1 MKTIILF
8 ILFATPVLSQDLNY
22 LKSQD
27 TVYIVLKDMKE
38 FAFKKLEF
46 KKFNFESEG
55 NGKLNQYNLIDSI
68 NRRISI
74 IVPKDIKEPVSD
86 RSINVK
92 RKKILKKNNAR
103 IITLDFIKQYYPD
116 ELFFNYLGLTTTK
129 MHKVIYIIDED
140 SYNRK
145 DRNLSLRK
153 AFIEAWSYSE
163 F

>member
-1 MKTIILF
+1 MKILLF
-8 ILFATPVLSQDLNY
+8 ILLFSCNLFAQDVDF

-27 TVYIVLKDMKE
+27 TVYIVLKDMNE
-38 FAFKKLEF
+38 FTFKKQEF

-92 RKKILKKNNAR
+92 RKKFLKKNNAR